1 MIDFHP
7 LITHFPIVLFFVYAV
22 FEIISKY
29 KPEYGKPTFGL
40 LIAGLLFT
48 LLSVFTGNLAQ
59 QHYIENTIGGGEDI
73 IQMIELH
80 ENLAT
85 YTLFYYL
92 GVLVLKFYF
101 FIKNKNEKKYRLLI
115 IILSILGLILVV
127 YTGLYGGLLVFEKGV
142 GVSLIN

>member
-1 MIDFHP
+1 MIDLHP

-22 FEIISKY
+22 FEIIAKY
-29 KPEYGKPTFGL
+29 KPEYDKLTFGF
-40 LIAGLLFT
+40 LIAGLVFALF
-48 LLSVFTGNLAQ
+48 SVITGNLAHQ
-59 QHYIENTIGGGEDI
+59 IYQENTIGVGKGIAEV
-73 IQMIELH
+73 IEIH

-101 FIKNKNEKKYRLLI
+101 TIKKKTENKIRLLI
-115 IILSILGLILVV
+115 VILAILGLILVV
-127 YTGLYGGLLVFEKGV
+127 YTGLYGGILVFQNGI